1 MRVTILGS
9 GTVVAD
15 AAHVCA
21 SCYVEVGDS
30 AHVEG
35 AARLL
40 LDCGPGAT
48 HRMAGLGIDWSALSH
63 VAVTHFHTDH
73 IGDLPFLF
81 FALTYGLARP
91 RAEPLA
97 LFGPAGTM
105 VRLRALADALGSY
118 VLHPGVRLNVQ
129 ELGGGH
135 EADLVRGLRI
145 RAYKTRHTD
154 ESIAYRVE
162 TDGAVLG
169 YTGDTG
175 PDPGLGHWLRGVHT
189 LVTECSLPDDAA
201 MDRHLTPTS
210 VAQLARAAA
219 PARLV
224 LTHVYPQLDR
234 DALPSLV
241 AAAGWTG
248 ELIVAD
254 DGTTFEV

>member
-21 SCYVEVGDS
+21 SHYVEAGKDV
-30 AHVEG
+30 
-35 AARLL
+35 RLL

-48 HRMAGLGIDWSALSH
+48 HRMAGLGIGWAALSH

-73 IGDLPFLF
+73 IGDLPYLF

-91 RAEPLA
+91 RTEPLA

-105 VRLRALADALGSY
+105 ERLRALGDALGSF
-118 VLHPGVRLNVQ
+118 VLHPGVRLNVH

-135 EADLVRGLRI
+135 EAELEPGVRLR
-145 RAYKTRHTD
+145 AFKTRHTD

-162 TDGAVLG
+162 ADGRALG

-175 PDPGLGHWLRGVHT
+175 PDPELARWLSGVDT
-189 LVTECSLPDDAA
+189 LVTECSLPDDPAL
-201 MDRHLTPTS
+201 DRHLTPTS
-210 VAQLARAAA
+210 VAELARIAA
-219 PARLV
+219 PHRLV

-234 DALPSLV
+234 HTLPTLV
-241 AAAGWTG
+241 MAAGWAG
-248 ELIVAD
+248 DLIVAE
-254 DGTTFEV
+254 DGTRLDV

>member
-15 AAHVCA
+15 AARVCA
-21 SCYVEVGDS
+21 SCYVEAGDS
-30 AHVEG
+30 AHPV
-35 AARLL
+35 RLL

-48 HRMAGLGIDWSALSH
+48 HRMAGLGIDWPSLSH

-73 IGDLPFLF
+73 IGDLPYLF
-81 FALTYGLARP
+81 FALTYGLAQP
-91 RAEPLA
+91 RSEPLA

-105 VRLRALADALGSY
+105 VRLRALADGLGSFM
-118 VLHPGVRLNVQ
+118 LHPGVRLNVH

-135 EADLVRGLRI
+135 EADLESGIRI
-145 RAYKTRHTD
+145 RAYRTLHTD

-162 TDGAVLG
+162 TNAGVLG

-175 PDPGLGHWLRGVHT
+175 PDPELGRWLRGVHT

-201 MDRHLTPTS
+201 VDRHLTPAT
-210 VAQLARAAA
+210 VAELARTAA
-219 PARLV
+219 PERLV

-234 DALPSLV
+234 RALPSLV

-248 ELIVAD
+248 ELIVAE
-254 DGTTFEV
+254 DGTSFEV